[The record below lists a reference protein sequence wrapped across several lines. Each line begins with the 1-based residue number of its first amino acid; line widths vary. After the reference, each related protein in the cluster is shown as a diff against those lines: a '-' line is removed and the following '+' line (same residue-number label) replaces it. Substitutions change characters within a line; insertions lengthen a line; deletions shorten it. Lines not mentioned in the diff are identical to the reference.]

1 MEADSCPISAASTVE
16 EIPRSI
22 IREANACRIE

>member
-1 MEADSCPISAASTVE
+1 MALDSCPINAASTVE

-22 IREANACRIE
+22 IRLANACLIE